1 MGVVWVKVGSR
12 VVLAVVVVVVAIS
25 IAIDTLG
32 CAYQKCASFSIG
44 IDLVGW
50 VSPRLYLPKG
60 GRACAFVYS
69 FFVIFEGGF

>member
-12 VVLAVVVVVVAIS
+12 VVVVAVRMVVVVVAIS

-44 IDLVGW
+44 IDLLGW
-50 VSPRLYLPKG
+50 VSPRLYLPKA
-60 GRACAFVYS
+60 GRACAFV
-69 FFVIFEGGF
+69 FFFFRNI

>member
-12 VVLAVVVVVVAIS
+12 VVVAVRIVVGVVAIS

-44 IDLVGW
+44 IDLLGW
-50 VSPRLYLPKG
+50 VSPRFSL
-60 GRACAFVYS
+60 
-69 FFVIFEGGF
+69 GFAESW

>member
-44 IDLVGW
+44 IDLLGW
-50 VSPRLYLPKG
+50 VSPRLDLPKA
-60 GRACAFVYS
+60 GRACAFV
-69 FFVIFEGGF
+69 FFFFRNI

>member
-12 VVLAVVVVVVAIS
+12 VVGVAVVVVAIS

-44 IDLVGW
+44 IDLLGW
-50 VSPRLYLPKG
+50 VSPRLCLPKA
-60 GRACAFVYS
+60 GRACGFVYS